1 MKKMKKLLALLLA
14 LTMVL
19 SLAACDTGDNP
30 DPSSSPADSQEPT
43 QSQPAASTE
52 DGMVA
57 PITPEELGSGTVKWA
72 EERTPDGWTLVT
84 NEGGKTLGY
93 SSASGV
99 SLIQVDGFAFKDL
112 DRDGVLDGYED
123 WRNDAETRAADL
135 AAHMSGEEIGP
146 MLTHGG
152 WMSFGN
158 EIEEGSSDYEYIL
171 AGGRA
176 GVTRSAGV
184 KGNNSMSVAWVN
196 ALQKLCESQDLGIPA
211 TISIDPNHISG
222 IIDQLSLSTT
232 FNTEA
237 AFEAGKQMA
246 ESYRAVGITML
257 LGPQIDLI
265 GTPVFARAS
274 GTYSEDPALTRD
286 LTEAFVSGL
295 QSTYDENGNDL
306 GWGDGSVIAIMKH
319 YAGAGAGE
327 GGRNDHNTEA
337 KYTVFPNGNFEAH
350 LIGFFDGAFNLK
362 RSSTG
367 KAAGLMTNYSAAYS
381 VDGSLGD
388 VVAGAYS
395 KYKMDLLEA
404 GGWDGFI
411 VTDWGVVGEE
421 ERIWGMEEYTTA
433 ERHAIMYKQGI
444 NQIGGSSDVESP
456 VEAFD
461 LLVEEMG
468 EEEATA
474 LYRKLAAE
482 FFVTQINCN
491 LYENPYI
498 TTKTAN
504 DVAYSNESYA
514 KASEW
519 YTDTIIMLKNSGGV
533 IGAASDEKQTVYVPY
548 IFSPGRE
555 ATSSADATPPSWEPC
570 FDLDIAGQYFNV
582 VTDTVGDPTG
592 EADADGNPTY
602 TPNDIVRASAADLS
616 TCSMA
621 LVYMSAPK
629 TDGAVDDEGNML
641 PASLQYE
648 AYTATTARQESIAGD
663 MVTETINDG
672 YYGTKTQTVK
682 ENWSYAGNSVGRD
695 ANYADYEL
703 LQYVSSTVPDSC
715 KVVAM
720 IAAQGPAVLSE
731 VDPLA
736 DVIFYYFAG
745 AAADFLGGSWF
756 DQSALMKVVSG
767 QAEPSALLPFQ
778 MPASLEA
785 VEAQDEDTVRDCECY
800 VDADGNTYD
809 FAFGLNWSG
818 VINDER
824 VQTYSVDPLTEC
836 ENLDFFYAN

>member
-176 GVTRSAGV
+176 GVTRSAGSQ
-184 KGNNSMSVAWVN
+184 GNTTMAVAWTN

-211 TISIDPNHISG
+211 TISIDPNHVSG
-222 IIDQLSLSTT
+222 VI
-232 FNTEA
+232 NTEA

-367 KAAGLMTNYSAAYS
+367 KAAGLMTNYATAYS
-381 VDGSLGD
+381 ADGSLGD

-411 VTDWGVVGEE
+411 VTDWGIAGED

-433 ERHAIMYKQGI
+433 ERHAIMFKQGI

-456 VEAFD
+456 VEAFG
-461 LLVEEMG
+461 LLTEEMG

-482 FFVTQINCN
+482 FFVTQINCG
-491 LYENPYI
+491 LFENPYI
-498 TTKTAN
+498 TTKNATTKAW
-504 DVAYSNESYA
+504 SNESMA
-514 KASEW
+514 KAAEW

-533 IGAASDEKQTVYVPY
+533 IGVASGEKQTVYVPY
-548 IFSPGRE
+548 IFSPGSE

-592 EADADGNPTY
+592 EADTDGNPTY

-621 LVYMSAPK
+621 LVYMNAAK
-629 TDGAVDDEGNML
+629 TDGAVDEEGNML

-648 AYTATTARQESIAGD
+648 AYTATTARKESIAGD

-720 IAAQGPAVLSE
+720 LAANGPMVMSE
-731 VDPLA
+731 VEPLA

-745 AAADFLGGSWF
+745 TAADFMGGSWF

-767 QAEPSALLPFQ
+767 QAEPSALLAFQ
-778 MPASLEA
+778 MPASMEA

>member
-1 MKKMKKLLALLLA
+1 M
-14 LTMVL
+14 
-19 SLAACDTGDNP
+19 
-30 DPSSSPADSQEPT
+30 
-43 QSQPAASTE
+43 
-52 DGMVA
+52 
-57 PITPEELGSGTVKWA
+57 
-72 EERTPDGWTLVT
+72 
-84 NEGGKTLGY
+84 
-93 SSASGV
+93 
-99 SLIQVDGFAFKDL
+99 
-112 DRDGVLDGYED
+112 
-123 WRNDAETRAADL
+123 
-135 AAHMSGEEIGP
+135 
-146 MLTHGG
+146 
-152 WMSFGN
+152 
-158 EIEEGSSDYEYIL
+158 
-171 AGGRA
+171 
-176 GVTRSAGV
+176 
-184 KGNNSMSVAWVN
+184 
-196 ALQKLCESQDLGIPA
+196 
-211 TISIDPNHISG
+211 
-222 IIDQLSLSTT
+222 
-232 FNTEA
+232 
-237 AFEAGKQMA
+237 
-246 ESYRAVGITML
+246 
-257 LGPQIDLI
+257 
-265 GTPVFARAS
+265 
-274 GTYSEDPALTRD
+274 
-286 LTEAFVSGL
+286 
-295 QSTYDENGNDL
+295 
-306 GWGDGSVIAIMKH
+306 
-319 YAGAGAGE
+319 
-327 GGRNDHNTEA
+327 
-337 KYTVFPNGNFEAH
+337 
-350 LIGFFDGAFNLK
+350 
-362 RSSTG
+362 
-367 KAAGLMTNYSAAYS
+367 
-381 VDGSLGD
+381 
-388 VVAGAYS
+388 
-395 KYKMDLLEA
+395 
-404 GGWDGFI
+404 
-411 VTDWGVVGEE
+411 
-421 ERIWGMEEYTTA
+421 
-433 ERHAIMYKQGI
+433 
-444 NQIGGSSDVESP
+444 
-456 VEAFD
+456 
-461 LLVEEMG
+461 
-468 EEEATA
+468 
-474 LYRKLAAE
+474 
-482 FFVTQINCN
+482 TQINCN

-720 IAAQGPAVLSE
+720 IAAQGPAVLSD

-778 MPASLEA
+778 MPASMEA